1 MYGILPIRKVVMAR
15 LTHWRIHSP
24 KPADA
29 EGRAAT
35 MASRAE
41 LVEMLAPF
49 NIGPEDGSP
58 EAEVLHGPGVRMHL
72 PFEDPVRQILVEEDD
87 ESIAP
92 FVLMNLARRFDWKF
106 TDVDTDRTLYLYRGD
121 EE

>member
-1 MYGILPIRKVVMAR
+1 MAK

-29 EGRAAT
+29 EGRAAK

-41 LVEMLAPF
+41 LVAMLAPF

-87 ESIAP
+87 DSIAP
-92 FVLMNLARRFDWKF
+92 FVLMALPHSMPRPPRKRLGASPRLTWIWLLVR
-106 TDVDTDRTLYLYRGD
+106 
-121 EE
+121 